1 MSLSRTK
8 REAPDRRQI
17 MQTRKIAVPTAAVR
31 DSGKVRLGLWS
42 PSVTHSP
49 RKASAQQP
57 AIDASVTAAPPA
69 KKGA

>member
-1 MSLSRTK
+1 
-8 REAPDRRQI
+8 
-17 MQTRKIAVPTAAVR
+17 MQTRKIAVPNSAIR

-49 RKASAQQP
+49 RKGSARP
-57 AIDASVTAAPPA
+57 AIDASVKAAPSA